1 MYPPPPQKKHNLR
14 NFPVSSAEGLATSP
28 LRADCRASA
37 TGLCRSAAACRPP
50 SGDSVSR
57 DEMFSNI
64 YKIRELEG
72 GILLE
77 VEGKRITRTEAIDDS
92 AFGANPSAEEL
103 SEANEAAVSSGVDI
117 ILNHKLISTLYN
129 KKQYSAYIKKYMKDL
144 KTKLEETNP
153 ERVDAFVA
161 GAVGAVKMILGKFK
175 DFEFYTGESM
185 NHDAMVGLLDYR
197 EDGITPIMLFFK
209 DGLEIEKCWTA
220 YIPFAFDACHQS
232 ATLSH
237 RDSVRCSLV
246 LTKRLYDRHTVFHV
260 RQQMSVPT
268 LPEIKH
274 SIEPLVRLV
283 FLCTHIPCASFM
295 HLVFESVLKECGL
308 VLVKEIV
315 ETWVG
320 TNAAGNHQ
328 SEIAASTALK
338 PVDIC
343 QRHAHI
349 SQRAVDQCRGVSVR
363 GTSGVTR
370 VQHGTDNNMRVL
382 ETKSSPLCL
391 INTASRLFKK
401 HFLLLSIGGAS
412 VPLPGHTPLMQSLGN
427 PCSVSAPPP
436 QLVLSESE

>member
-1 MYPPPPQKKHNLR
+1 MIIYKDL
-14 NFPVSSAEGLATSP
+14 L
-28 LRADCRASA
+28 
-37 TGLCRSAAACRPP
+37 
-50 SGDSVSR
+50 SG

-209 DGLEIEKCWTA
+209 DGLEIEKC
-220 YIPFAFDACHQS
+220 
-232 ATLSH
+232 
-237 RDSVRCSLV
+237 
-246 LTKRLYDRHTVFHV
+246 
-260 RQQMSVPT
+260 
-268 LPEIKH
+268 
-274 SIEPLVRLV
+274 
-283 FLCTHIPCASFM
+283 
-295 HLVFESVLKECGL
+295 
-308 VLVKEIV
+308 
-315 ETWVG
+315 
-320 TNAAGNHQ
+320 
-328 SEIAASTALK
+328 
-338 PVDIC
+338 
-343 QRHAHI
+343 
-349 SQRAVDQCRGVSVR
+349 
-363 GTSGVTR
+363 
-370 VQHGTDNNMRVL
+370 
-382 ETKSSPLCL
+382 
-391 INTASRLFKK
+391 
-401 HFLLLSIGGAS
+401 
-412 VPLPGHTPLMQSLGN
+412 
-427 PCSVSAPPP
+427 
-436 QLVLSESE
+436 